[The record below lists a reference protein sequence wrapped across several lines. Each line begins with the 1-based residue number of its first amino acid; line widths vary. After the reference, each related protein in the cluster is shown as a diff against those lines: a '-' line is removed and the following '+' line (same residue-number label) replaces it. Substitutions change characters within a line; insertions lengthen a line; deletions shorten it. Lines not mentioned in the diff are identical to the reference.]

1 MRKILSIVESA
12 YRATLEE
19 QDDTILWI
27 TQACKNAGADVS
39 VLLKGNSVNYLA
51 QGQDCSGLSF
61 GELRQANPPDLVRDL
76 RRMAEKGVKL
86 YCVRED
92 LTERGIAEGDTWTGA
107 EKVGRNELPGLLDQ
121 FDQIWHW

>member
-39 VLLKGNSVNYLA
+39 VLLKGNAVNYVA
-51 QGQDCSGLSF
+51 AGQDASGLSF
-61 GELRQANPPDLVRDL
+61 GDLRQANPPDLGRDL
-76 RRMAEKGVKL
+76 RRMAEKGVKIF
-86 YCVRED
+86 CVRED
-92 LTERGIAEGDTWTGA
+92 LAERGIAEGDTWTGA
-107 EKVGRNELPGLLDQ
+107 EGVGRADLPALLDQ
-121 FDQIWHW
+121 FDQVWHW

>member
-39 VLLKGNSVNYLA
+39 LLLKGNSVNYLVRS
-51 QGQDCSGLSF
+51 QDASGLSF
-61 GELRQANPPDLVRDL
+61 GDIRQANPPDMNRDL

-92 LTERGIAEGDTWTGA
+92 LAERGIAEGDVWTGA
-107 EKVGRNELPGLLDQ
+107 ENIGRSELPALLEQ
-121 FDQIWHW
+121 FDQVWHW